1 MTVNPFCYT
10 VLSLDAP
17 FCSRDEEL
25 DALCAHAR
33 SNTNVVLY
41 SPRRYGKTSLIKRV
55 QDVLSREKFITL
67 AIDISGATSAEDVA
81 SLIARD
87 IFRFVEQK
95 GPLLKKALSIINNWR
110 PNFTPQPDGSVS
122 VSVQPVSQKTG
133 IAFLEETLE
142 GLDRFLAGNPQQ
154 TNIVLDEFQ
163 EIVELRNGEQIEALL
178 RKHIQHQTNCSWFF
192 LGSRRRMLLDMFEE
206 ESRPFYRSAVKM
218 QLPPLPEED
227 AVSFVMER
235 FKAGGKECPREIAAR
250 IISITQAYPFYVQRV
265 SGEIFTR
272 ARQEEIGEQE
282 LREGI
287 RSMLEQEERYYAS
300 IERALPAGQKK
311 LLRALAKE
319 PADSPYAVDYQRKHR
334 LGSLSAIQAGIRK
347 LRTLDHIQEDGGVT
361 RLTDPMF
368 ALWLI
373 EQEQELLPEKP
384 ALIEKGELLSF
395 GQTLLEYNV
404 EQNLGKGISEMPGYR
419 SSEAVEIKA
428 SLPEPDNAPR
438 DGRPRIS
445 IFLSYAHDD
454 QALKERFFDL
464 VRKRLK
470 TSKAYHFSF
479 SSDNDL
485 ICGTLWHDELQ
496 NRIERCDF
504 GLLLVST
511 SFLASAYIQ
520 DHEVPKL
527 KPRCFPVFLKGVDLE
542 SQDLRGLEK
551 LQIFQFQEN
560 RSFEEVRSAN
570 QTKFINAFAR
580 QIEARVK
587 EYLLQQEKKCDALR
601 TCDDDG
607 ARKLTEGHLKFKG
620 SLYEC
625 ERFIEGRANPG
636 FISHQTK
643 SESAV
648 DTVQARPYILNWAL
662 ETDVPFF
669 ALLGDFGTGKTFTCR
684 MLARQI
690 NALHNDSPESVPL
703 CIYIDLRRVSTR
715 VGTEKKVPRLIDI
728 LRDAIEFTRDPLNR
742 SIVTPEDIIRLVRLN
757 RALIIFDGLDEKTVH
772 FTPEETNQ
780 FIAELWSIR
789 EQRDIKEN
797 KQPQGKL
804 LISCRTHYFRDTI
817 EQNTLFL
824 GRDREGRTREEY
836 RSCTLLPFDAGQIR
850 AYLEKRLGCDGDKID
865 RIVELF
871 GKVHNLSDLAAR
883 PYTLNLITEFI
894 PDIERLAAENAQV
907 NTATL
912 YDTTVENWLA
922 RDEGKHEFST
932 PHKKRLM
939 KSLAAELHK
948 RGGEGLETDELDEWL
963 DEWLYRNPVI
973 KDAYASLNRET
984 LKKDLRT
991 ATFIIREE
999 EKSFSFAH
1007 TSLQEY
1013 FLAGFI
1019 VDALSARQF
1028 EPLEIE
1034 MKIPSKETLDFV
1046 ADMLAADARKSGP
1059 VVERL
1064 ASILEAAYRKEVS
1077 ELALA
1082 LWLKLHERG
1091 MRTSAPRTVHL
1102 EQADL
1107 AGWIIGNLNLSGAC
1121 FDTANLRGTSFRNT
1135 VLSNASFRNANL
1147 VNAEFLDCNAAG
1159 ADYTEAD
1166 AVAGIW
1172 RNCDLRKSRWLSAEL
1187 RLASFVG
1194 CQASDTVDFPDGTE
1208 YVAAHCQ
1215 SITSSSLSEHAQL
1228 LLYDCHSVGIT
1239 ATSFNPDGTTIASAS
1254 HDGTVKLW
1262 DAKSGTCL
1270 ITLTGHTASVNAA
1283 NFNLDSTRIVSASE
1297 DKTIKIWDTHSGKC
1311 ILTLF
1316 EHVLTVND
1324 CSFSPNGKH
1333 IISASYD
1340 KTIKIWDVQSG
1351 NCTLTLSG
1359 HLSEVNSA
1367 KFSPDG
1373 ERVISASSDQT
1384 LKIWDAR
1391 SGNCLS
1397 TLSGHTDIVWSCAFS
1412 PDGERVISASSDQ
1425 TLKIWDARSGN
1436 CLSTLSGHTGAVW
1449 SCAFNSNGT
1458 RIISTSYDNTLK
1470 VWDAF
1475 SRNILISLPEHH
1487 AWFNSN
1493 ICAFSPDGTKILS
1506 TSLDG
1511 IKLWDSSSG
1520 QCIMKISKNGGLISA
1535 CAFNPSGDRFIT
1547 GSNDHSIKLWETE
1560 SGRCIKILTEHSNII
1575 LTCAFS
1581 PDGTRI
1587 ISASGENTI
1596 KIWDSFS
1603 GQHLMTFNN
1612 NKHNWLK
1619 DCTFS
1624 PDGKKVLSVSLNG
1637 SIYLWDALTGK
1648 RITKYKSPSYLFC
1661 ACSFSPDGE
1670 TILATTG
1677 SNTDTNNSLLILWEA
1692 CTGKCIMTIQGHSRD
1707 VISCTFSPDG
1717 TQILSASFDS
1727 TLKLWDS
1734 KTGQYLKTFKGHKG
1748 PLWDCAY
1755 SHAGDKIISASSDN
1769 TLKLWDVTSGH
1780 CVLTLS
1786 GHTSPVFACRFNTD
1800 GSRVIS
1806 GSSDKT
1812 IKIWDAYT
1820 GACLMTMA
1828 NLPDNETAAWSET
1841 ELKLLSASKEAW
1853 RWIGLADG
1861 CRRLPIELLD
1871 DQTDPI
1877 ARSFQ

>member
-551 LQIFQFQEN
+551 LQIFQFQQN

-684 MLARQI
+684 MLAREI
-690 NALHNDSPESVPL
+690 NALHDDSPESVPL

-728 LRDAIEFTRDPLNR
+728 LRDAIAFTRDPLNR
-742 SIVTPEDIIRLVRLN
+742 SIVTPEDIIRLVRFN

-797 KQPQGKL
+797 KPPQGKL

-939 KSLAAELHK
+939 KSLAAEIHR
-948 RGGEGLETDELDEWL
+948 RGGEGLETDDLDDWL
-963 DEWLYRNPVI
+963 DLWLADHPAISEAYRGEKP
-973 KDAYASLNRET
+973 RET

-1107 AGWIIGNLNLSGAC
+1107 AGWIIGNLNLSGAR
-1121 FDTANLRGTSFRNT
+1121 FDEANLRGTSFRNT
-1135 VLSNASFRNANL
+1135 VLTSASFRRTNL
-1147 VNAEFLDCNAAG
+1147 VNAEFLACNATG
-1159 ADYTEAD
+1159 ANYSDAD

-1172 RNCDLRKSRWLSAEL
+1172 RNSDLQKSRWTFAEL
-1187 RLASFVG
+1187 RLASFVE
-1194 CQASDTVDFPDGTE
+1194 CKATSMTEFPDTKE
-1208 YVAAHCQ
+1208 YVAAWCEG
-1215 SITSSSLSEHAQL
+1215 IVSSSLPAKGQCSI
-1228 LLYDCHSVGIT
+1228 YDGHS
-1239 ATSFNPDGTTIASAS
+1239 
-1254 HDGTVKLW
+1254 
-1262 DAKSGTCL
+1262 
-1270 ITLTGHTASVNAA
+1270 SVVMAA
-1283 NFNLDSTRIVSASE
+1283 
-1297 DKTIKIWDTHSGKC
+1297 
-1311 ILTLF
+1311 
-1316 EHVLTVND
+1316 
-1324 CSFSPNGKH
+1324 
-1333 IISASYD
+1333 
-1340 KTIKIWDVQSG
+1340 
-1351 NCTLTLSG
+1351 
-1359 HLSEVNSA
+1359 
-1367 KFSPDG
+1367 
-1373 ERVISASSDQT
+1373 
-1384 LKIWDAR
+1384 
-1391 SGNCLS
+1391 
-1397 TLSGHTDIVWSCAFS
+1397 AFS
-1412 PDGERVISASSDQ
+1412 PDGS
-1425 TLKIWDARSGN
+1425 
-1436 CLSTLSGHTGAVW
+1436 
-1449 SCAFNSNGT
+1449 
-1458 RIISTSYDNTLK
+1458 RIIS
-1470 VWDAF
+1470 
-1475 SRNILISLPEHH
+1475 
-1487 AWFNSN
+1487 
-1493 ICAFSPDGTKILS
+1493 G
-1506 TSLDG
+1506 
-1511 IKLWDSSSG
+1511 
-1520 QCIMKISKNGGLISA
+1520 
-1535 CAFNPSGDRFIT
+1535 
-1547 GSNDHSIKLWETE
+1547 
-1560 SGRCIKILTEHSNII
+1560 
-1575 LTCAFS
+1575 
-1581 PDGTRI
+1581 
-1587 ISASGENTI
+1587 
-1596 KIWDSFS
+1596 
-1603 GQHLMTFNN
+1603 
-1612 NKHNWLK
+1612 
-1619 DCTFS
+1619 
-1624 PDGKKVLSVSLNG
+1624 
-1637 SIYLWDALTGK
+1637 
-1648 RITKYKSPSYLFC
+1648 
-1661 ACSFSPDGE
+1661 
-1670 TILATTG
+1670 
-1677 SNTDTNNSLLILWEA
+1677 
-1692 CTGKCIMTIQGHSRD
+1692 
-1707 VISCTFSPDG
+1707 
-1717 TQILSASFDS
+1717 
-1727 TLKLWDS
+1727 
-1734 KTGQYLKTFKGHKG
+1734 
-1748 PLWDCAY
+1748 
-1755 SHAGDKIISASSDN
+1755 SSDN
-1769 TLKLWDVTSGH
+1769 TLKLWDAESGN
-1780 CVLTLS
+1780 CLLTLS
-1786 GHTSPVFACRFNTD
+1786 GHSDYVNTAAFSPD
-1800 GSRVIS
+1800 GSRIISGSKDNTLKLWDAASGNCLMTLSGHSNGVRAAAFSPDGSRIISGSKDNTLKLWDAASGNCLMTLSGHSNGVRAAAFSPDGSRIIS
-1806 GSSDKT
+1806 GSSDNTLKL
-1812 IKIWDAYT
+1812 WDAASGNCLMTLSGHSNGVRAAAFSPDGSRIISGSSDNTLKLWDAASGNCLMTLSGHSKGVWATAFSPDGSRIISGSYDNT
-1820 GACLMTMA
+1820 LKLWDAASGNCLMTLSGHSNGVRAAAFSPDSSRIISGSSDNTLKLWDAASGNCLMTLSGHSKGVWAAAFSPDGSRIISGSYDNTLKLWDAASGNCLMTLSGHSKGVMATAFSPDGSRIISGSSDTTLKLWDAASGNCLMTLSGSSNGVIAAAFSPDGSRIISDSSDNTLKLWDAASGNCLMTLSGHSNWVWAAAFSPDGSRIISGSYDNTLKLWDAASGNCLMTLSGHSNWVWAAAFSPDGSRIISGSLDTTLKLWDAASGNCLMTLSGHSNGVWVAAFSPDGSRIISGSLDTTLKLWDAASGNCLMTLSGHSNWVWAAAFSPDGSRIISGSLDTTLKLWDAASGNCLMTMA

-1871 DQTDPI
+1871 DPTDPI